1 MGGTVSFK
9 LDWLALILLLISAS
23 IFIPLWRR
31 RQTFAEPSIYFPD
44 IQSLPADSRSA
55 MWTAMPTKIFFISL
69 IALSVAFINPL
80 LFIEKNDARS
90 SGSPNSATE
99 PPHEGIA
106 IYLILDQSGSMKEN
120 IAVQSATQGLYMTSK
135 IDLFKEVSR
144 EFIIGDPN
152 IGLKGRPNDLIGLI
166 FFARAAKVMVPLT
179 LDHRALLK
187 QLDNFDAVG
196 SPEQDGTS
204 IGYALYKTVNMIV
217 AAKHYAEEII
227 AKKNNLGM
235 NESKETAAYTIKNS
249 IMILITDGLQDPNP
263 LDKGKRFRNID
274 VPEAAAYA
282 KENGIRL
289 YIINVEP
296 QMAEEQ
302 FVPYQHIMQ
311 KAATLTGGQFY
322 MVDTTHTLEEIYKEI
337 DSIEKSA
344 IPMNMNNNPEERP
357 DLYQRHPIAPYLI
370 VIALISLLIA
380 IILET
385 ILLRRIP

>member
-1 MGGTVSFK
+1 MSFK
-9 LDWLALILLLISAS
+9 LDWLPLILLSISAS

-44 IQSLPADSRSA
+44 IQLLPADSRA
-55 MWTAMPTKIFFISL
+55 AIWTALPIKLFFISL
-69 IALSVAFINPL
+69 IMLAVAFINPL
-80 LFIEKNDARS
+80 LFLEKNDGVS
-90 SGSPNSATE
+90 SDAPNSAMV

-106 IYLILDQSGSMKEN
+106 IYLILDQSGSMKEQ
-120 IAVQSATQGLYMTSK
+120 IAVQSTTRGLYMSSK
-135 IDLFKEVSR
+135 IDLLKEVSR

-152 IGLKGRPNDLIGLI
+152 NGLKGRPNDLIGLI
-166 FFARAAKVMVPLT
+166 FFARAAKVIVPLT

-196 SPEQDGTS
+196 SPDQDGTS

-217 AAKHYAEEII
+217 TAKHYAEEMI
-227 AKKNNLGM
+227 AKKNDIGM
-235 NESKETAAYTIKNS
+235 NESKEAAAYTIKNS
-249 IMILITDGLQDPNP
+249 VMILITDGLQDPNP

-311 KAATLTGGQFY
+311 KAAALTGGQFY
-322 MVDTTHTLEEIYKEI
+322 MVDTTHNLEEIYKEI
-337 DSIEKSA
+337 DSLEKSA
-344 IPMNMNNNPEERP
+344 IPTNMNNNPEERP
-357 DLYQRHPIAPYLI
+357 DLYQRYPIAPYLI
-370 VIALISLLIA
+370 AIALISLLIA
-380 IILET
+380 IIMET
-385 ILLRRIP
+385 LFLRRIP